1 MAYTNYRIGRF
12 TLSFLSHRIGER
24 LFVFIATAGVRA
36 FELYISPECFTDFCF
51 SGLDSRTAHLVR
63 SINSRGLGRCRILR
77 LAAGSYV
84 PICSTHISTT
94 HPSQNANLVTF
105 SHWVRGKFRR
115 CSGTIH
121 DWYTCSA
128 CRNLC
133 SSPNLHWVVR
143 LHGS

>member
-1 MAYTNYRIGRF
+1 MATTNYHIGRF

-36 FELYISPECFTDFCF
+36 FELYISSACFTDISFP
-51 SGLDSRTAHLVR
+51 GLDFRTSHLVC
-63 SINSRGLGRCRILR
+63 SVNSRRLGRRCILR
-77 LAAGSYV
+77 LATGSYV
-84 PICSTHISTT
+84 PIRSTYFPTT

-115 CSGTIH
+115 CSGTFH

-128 CRNLC
+128 CRNVC
-133 SSPNLHWVVR
+133 SSPNLHWAVH
-143 LHGS
+143 LHGT